1 VRRILAGR
9 ALRACAR
16 VVHNLGSKGVVLV
29 DVLLVD
35 DHALFRE
42 GLALLLREVDSSVSV
57 RHAGSVAQA
66 LNRLNDSGRPD
77 LILLDMVLP
86 GEQGL
91 DALRTVRSHAEE
103 VPIVVLSGSEDAQL
117 VRDCIEEGAMG
128 FIPKASDSRV
138 MTAALR
144 LVLSG
149 GVYLPSLVIQGSST
163 SSADSRPAHLGEL
176 TPRQREVLLR
186 LVQGKPN
193 KIIAREL
200 GISDT
205 TVKTHV
211 SAVLQCL
218 GVHNRTEAV
227 FAMRNL
233 DPTTV

>member
-1 VRRILAGR
+1 
-9 ALRACAR
+9 
-16 VVHNLGSKGVVLV
+16 V

-42 GLALLLREVDSSVSV
+42 GLALLLREVDEAVVV
-57 RHAGSVAQA
+57 RHAASVPQA
-66 LNRLNDSGRPD
+66 LQRLDDDGGRPD

-91 DALRTVRSHAEE
+91 DALKRVREHAEE
-103 VPIVVLSGSEDAQL
+103 VPTVVLSGAEDVQL
-117 VRDCIEEGAMG
+117 VRDCIDAGAMG

-138 MTAALR
+138 MMAALR

-149 GVYLPSLVIQGSST
+149 GVYLPPLVIQGSPL
-163 SSADSRPAHLGEL
+163 AAAEPRPLGEL
-176 TPRQREVLLR
+176 TPRQRDVLMR

-193 KIIAREL
+193 KTIAREL

-233 DPTTV
+233 DPATV

>member
-1 VRRILAGR
+1 
-9 ALRACAR
+9 
-16 VVHNLGSKGVVLV
+16 V

-42 GLALLLREVDSSVSV
+42 GLALLLRQVDEGVVV
-57 RHAGSVAQA
+57 RHAASVPQA
-66 LNRLNDSGRPD
+66 LQRLDEGGRPD

-91 DALRTVRSHAEE
+91 DALKRMREQAEE
-103 VPIVVLSGSEDAQL
+103 VPIVVLSGAEDAQL
-117 VRDCIEEGAMG
+117 VRDCIDCGAMG

-138 MTAALR
+138 MAAALR

-149 GVYLPSLVIQGSST
+149 GVYLPSLAIQGAPPAA
-163 SSADSRPAHLGEL
+163 ADTRPAPFGEL
-176 TPRQREVLLR
+176 TPRQRDVLMR

-227 FAMRNL
+227 FALRNL

>member
-1 VRRILAGR
+1 
-9 ALRACAR
+9 
-16 VVHNLGSKGVVLV
+16 V

-42 GLALLLREVDSSVSV
+42 GLALLLREVDEGVVV
-57 RHAGSVAQA
+57 RHAASVPQA
-66 LNRLNDSGRPD
+66 LQRLDEGGRPD

-91 DALRTVRSHAEE
+91 DALKRMREHAEE
-103 VPIVVLSGSEDAQL
+103 VPTVVISGAEDPQL
-117 VRDCIEEGAMG
+117 VRDCIEAGAMG

-149 GVYLPSLVIQGSST
+149 GVYLPSLAIHGSPLV
-163 SSADSRPAHLGEL
+163 AAEPRPLAEL
-176 TPRQREVLLR
+176 TPRQRDVLMR

>member
-1 VRRILAGR
+1 M
-9 ALRACAR
+9 
-16 VVHNLGSKGVVLV
+16 

-42 GLALLLREVDSSVSV
+42 GLAFLLREVDEGVVV
-57 RHAGSVAQA
+57 RHAASVPQA
-66 LNRLNDSGRPD
+66 LQRLDEGRRPD

-91 DALRTVRSHAEE
+91 DALRHVREHAEE
-103 VPIVVLSGSEDAQL
+103 VPTVVLSGAEDAQL
-117 VRDCIEEGAMG
+117 VRDCIEAGAMG
-128 FIPKASDSRV
+128 FIPKASDSRL

-149 GVYLPSLVIQGSST
+149 GVYLPAIVIQASPV
-163 SSADSRPAHLGEL
+163 AAAEARPLAEL
-176 TPRQREVLLR
+176 TSRQRDVLMR

-193 KIIAREL
+193 KAIAREL

-233 DPTTV
+233 DPSTV

>member
-1 VRRILAGR
+1 M
-9 ALRACAR
+9 
-16 VVHNLGSKGVVLV
+16 

-42 GLALLLREVDSSVSV
+42 GLALLLREVDEGVVV
-57 RHAGSVAQA
+57 RHAASVPQA
-66 LNRLNDSGRPD
+66 LQRLDEGGRPD

-91 DALRTVRSHAEE
+91 DALKRVREHAEE
-103 VPIVVLSGSEDAQL
+103 VPTVVVSGAEDPQL
-117 VRDCIEEGAMG
+117 VRDCIDAGAMG

-149 GVYLPSLVIQGSST
+149 GVYLPSLVIL
-163 SSADSRPAHLGEL
+163 AAPLVAAEPRPLAEL
-176 TPRQREVLLR
+176 TPRQRDVLMR